1 MKSCSDIIV
10 IGGGI
15 IGLAIATE
23 LAPVGMTVTLIEK
36 GVFGGE
42 ASVAAAGMLAPLKEF
57 TKPGPLLD
65 MGIRSLE
72 LYKNWVLEL
81 KEATGI
87 DCQLSTAGILTVAM
101 TDMEEEWLQE
111 RYQWQK
117 SEGYDIRLLS
127 GKEVQKQEPHLS
139 KMVRQAI
146 YSSHEADIN
155 NRLLVEALVI
165 QAKNRHVRLLQ
176 NTAVIRLKHTGR
188 KMTGVVTEKGELEAN
203 HVIVAAGAWTADIL
217 RQVGVNVPVYP
228 VRGQIAAVDSN
239 HLPLSHV
246 VFGKNGY
253 LVPKQDRRIIVG
265 ATEDLAGFDRSST
278 VYGVSKVLTG
288 AMSIVPAISE
298 APFLQAW
305 AGLRPATADGHPI
318 LGPVPNWSGLTLACG
333 HYRNGILLAPITA
346 KLIAEYVSSDETEHM
361 NPFLPNRFSLVSSE
375 EK

>member
-1 MKSCSDIIV
+1 MKRCPDLIV

-15 IGLAIATE
+15 IGLSIATE
-23 LAPVGMTVTLIEK
+23 LANVGMAVTLIEQ

-65 MGIRSLE
+65 MGIRSLQMYE
-72 LYKNWVLEL
+72 NWVLEL

-117 SEGYDIRLLS
+117 SEGYDIQLLS
-127 GKEVQKQEPHLS
+127 TEEVQEREPHLS

-146 YSSHEADIN
+146 YSPHEADIN
-155 NRLLVEALVI
+155 NRLLLKALVI
-165 QAKNRHVRLLQ
+165 QAEKRNVHLLQ
-176 NTAVIRLKHTGR
+176 NTTVIGLKHAG
-188 KMTGVVTEKGELEAN
+188 KKITGVVTDKGEMEAD
-203 HVIVAAGAWTADIL
+203 HVIVASGAWTADIL
-217 RQVGVNVPVYP
+217 HQVGVDVPVYP
-228 VRGQIAAVDSN
+228 VRGQIAAVDSI

-278 VYGVSKVLTG
+278 VYGVSTVLKG
-288 AMSIVPAISE
+288 ALSIVPAISE

-305 AGLRPATADGHPI
+305 AGLRPATADGCPI
-318 LGPVPNWSGLTLACG
+318 LGPVPDWTGLTLACG
-333 HYRNGILLAPITA
+333 HYRNGILLAPLTA

-361 NPFLPNRFSLVSSE
+361 SAFLPDRFRLVSYE
-375 EK
+375 